1 MEDGEKTKE
10 ELLLELNQLRERL
23 RSIESQ
29 ARDSHATPSPDGS
42 SGGNARLVSDR
53 AANGEQAPR
62 HLMNN
67 GDLTESIDLTGLFRK
82 DITSSGSFDIR
93 GDIWS
98 TTFGRVIQAVPIP
111 VLLIDQSY
119 TVTVANEAFRRI
131 SADYRTIIGG
141 TFRSLLPDGRIGEE
155 VHALAEQVF
164 EDRKPRATQTVLKI
178 AEATMWGRMT
188 LRSIRIMSER
198 LLLVLIED
206 LTAEKRQALLNEKQ
220 RQALRREIAQRQ
232 LSQRALAE
240 NELRFRQTYENAPMM
255 MQTVDRQGIIRN
267 VNSKWLTDLRYGR
280 DEVIGQE
287 AASVIGETSHKTF
300 TSALETQWGTKEVR
314 DVHLQYRRKDGEML
328 EVLLDGVVTDDPTWG
343 AVGLWT
349 LRDITHQMALEQHLR
364 QAQKMEAIGTLAG
377 GIAHD
382 FNNLLQIIIGFAD
395 LLLMRKDQGS
405 PDYPALHSIH
415 EAGRRGSDL
424 VNQILTFSRRVP
436 TSPRPVNLNDVIEES
451 VQLLSRTIPKV
462 VEIEL
467 KLQDDLSPILI
478 DPSQI
483 EQVLINL
490 LINAKDAM
498 PQGGHVTICTSHA
511 TLDER
516 YCRTYPEVQPGEYV
530 VLNVSDT
537 GYGMDKDVV
546 DRIFEPFFTMKKPGE
561 GTGLGLAIVFGIVKS
576 HGGYISCRS
585 RLGKGTTFE
594 LCFPAMELEI
604 GSNASDA
611 SERPVLG
618 TETILLV
625 DDEEPIRNF
634 ATEVLSKVGYT
645 VLVAADGREALE
657 IYQKQ
662 GGTIDLVVL
671 DLVMPKMG
679 GVQCLEELLK
689 FDPSARV
696 LIVSGHL
703 LDPHTT
709 ALIQQRAKGI
719 VKKPLKVADVLRAVR
734 GVLDEC

>member
-1 MEDGEKTKE
+1 
-10 ELLLELNQLRERL
+10 
-23 RSIESQ
+23 
-29 ARDSHATPSPDGS
+29 
-42 SGGNARLVSDR
+42 
-53 AANGEQAPR
+53 
-62 HLMNN
+62 
-67 GDLTESIDLTGLFRK
+67 
-82 DITSSGSFDIR
+82 
-93 GDIWS
+93 
-98 TTFGRVIQAVPIP
+98 
-111 VLLIDQSY
+111 
-119 TVTVANEAFRRI
+119 
-131 SADYRTIIGG
+131 
-141 TFRSLLPDGRIGEE
+141 
-155 VHALAEQVF
+155 
-164 EDRKPRATQTVLKI
+164 
-178 AEATMWGRMT
+178 
-188 LRSIRIMSER
+188 
-198 LLLVLIED
+198 
-206 LTAEKRQALLNEKQ
+206 
-220 RQALRREIAQRQ
+220 
-232 LSQRALAE
+232 
-240 NELRFRQTYENAPMM
+240 
-255 MQTVDRQGIIRN
+255 
-267 VNSKWLTDLRYGR
+267 
-280 DEVIGQE
+280 
-287 AASVIGETSHKTF
+287 
-300 TSALETQWGTKEVR
+300 
-314 DVHLQYRRKDGEML
+314 
-328 EVLLDGVVTDDPTWG
+328 
-343 AVGLWT
+343 
-349 LRDITHQMALEQHLR
+349 
-364 QAQKMEAIGTLAG
+364 
-377 GIAHD
+377 
-382 FNNLLQIIIGFAD
+382 
-395 LLLMRKDQGS
+395 
-405 PDYPALHSIH
+405 
-415 EAGRRGSDL
+415 
-424 VNQILTFSRRVP
+424 
-436 TSPRPVNLNDVIEES
+436 VNLNDVIEES

-467 KLQDDLSPILI
+467 KLQYDLTPILI

-537 GYGMDKDVV
+537 GSGMDKDVV

-585 RLGKGTTFE
+585 SPGKGTTFE

-662 GGTIDLVVL
+662 GSTIDLVVL

-679 GVQCLEELLK
+679 GVQCLEELVK
-689 FDPSARV
+689 IDPRARV

-734 GVLDEC
+734 GVLDKG